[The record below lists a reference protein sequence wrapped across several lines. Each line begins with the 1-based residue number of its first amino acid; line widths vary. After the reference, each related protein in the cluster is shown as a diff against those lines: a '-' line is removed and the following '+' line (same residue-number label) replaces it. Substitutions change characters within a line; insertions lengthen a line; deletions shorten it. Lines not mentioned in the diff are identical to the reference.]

1 MMEDYHLGSCQN
13 CGPLL
18 GTLNDRRR
26 IIIDPSFDNHP
37 SLGWGVEASGCRVCF
52 GKAIDNWDAALGN
65 IAAEKLST
73 RGFLKKRV

>member
-37 SLGWGVEASGCRVCF
+37 SLGWGLKLRGAGFVL
-52 GKAIDNWDAALGN
+52 GKQ
-65 IAAEKLST
+65 
-73 RGFLKKRV
+73 